1 MVTINPNDELGYTWK
16 ALNLAAVAGITGW
29 LYQVLKDWKGNPPF
43 PPFAEEFCEAL
54 FDQLPESSPSLG
66 FPMPF
71 RADIEAVII
80 SDDSHLRSF
89 QYWQLS
95 KMSESAPGQKTHR
108 DNNQHQKSTF
118 PNRSLFMGPPS
129 TNQYHSMLTQYRQVP
144 TITAIYWPSIII
156 YQPVPLHTDQV
167 PPSINHYRPLL
178 IQYHQVPTIIAHT
191 DPVTPST
198 NQYSPLLIKYHQVSV
213 ITCLYW
219 PSSTPV
225 VPQCHHLTSTAF
237 Y

>member
-1 MVTINPNDELGYTWK
+1 MWDRFKYIPRFIHHTFFHIR
-16 ALNLAAVAGITGW
+16 
-29 LYQVLKDWKGNPPF
+29 KGNPPF

-118 PNRSLFMGPPS
+118 PNQGLFMGCSLPHPG
-129 TNQYHSMLTQYRQVP
+129 P
-144 TITAIYWPSIII
+144 TTAICRKP
-156 YQPVPLHTDQV
+156 
-167 PPSINHYRPLL
+167 
-178 IQYHQVPTIIAHT
+178 
-191 DPVTPST
+191 
-198 NQYSPLLIKYHQVSV
+198 
-213 ITCLYW
+213 
-219 PSSTPV
+219 
-225 VPQCHHLTSTAF
+225 
-237 Y
+237 